1 MALTLTFTN
10 AGFARFTAAQLGNGT
25 DLRISAVGVSDNAI
39 VVAPTLTALP
49 GEIRRFPTVSG
60 SQVGDNIVHLI
71 VRDDAE
77 VTYGFRAFGLYL
89 SDGTLFAVYAQA
101 ARIMEKTA
109 LASNMLAIDIAFP
122 AANVASIS
130 FGATNFL
137 NPPATTTTK
146 GIVELATDQET
157 IDGADTLRA
166 VTPKGLKAR
175 LADILVTL
183 ANVVPFGRRINTTGL
198 ATGGRTLDV
207 DLTID
212 VPRATV
218 AEADAGLSTTKALT
232 PSSLA
237 NILVNLANSVPFGRK
252 VNTIGLAT
260 GGRTLDADITIDVPR
275 ATAAEADA
283 GTLTTKALT
292 PSSLANILVLLANSV
307 PFGRKVNTIGLVT
320 GGRTLDA
327 DITIDVPRATAA
339 EADAGTLTTKA
350 LTPSSLA
357 NILVLLANSVPFG
370 RKINTIGLATGGRT
384 LDTDITIDVPR
395 ALAAEAD
402 AGELTTKALT
412 PSSLTN
418 ILASILARTPMTRRV
433 DTSGLA
439 IGGNSLATDITISVP
454 PATAAQLLAGSAS
467 NVAATPAALA
477 AAGNIYLIE
486 SKSDGAS
493 RYRRFSDGSVEM
505 LGVSGLPGSEAGF
518 TLNFPWPFPTA
529 CDGIFCTIINSGQ
542 SNDGQSTVQE
552 VSLGAASAQLYA
564 QNHKSPTADAA
575 GGFRWFARG
584 R

>member
-10 AGFARFTAAQLGNGT
+10 AGFARFTAAQLGNGA
-25 DLRISAVGVSDNAI
+25 DLRISAVGVSDNSV

-49 GEIRRFPTVSG
+49 GEIRRFATVSG
-60 SQVGDNIVHLI
+60 SQVGDNIVHLV

-77 VTYGFRAFGLYL
+77 VIYGFRAFGLYL

-146 GIVELATDQET
+146 GVVELATDQET

-166 VTPKGLKAR
+166 VTPRGLKAR

-207 DLTID
+207 
-212 VPRATV
+212 
-218 AEADAGLSTTKALT
+218 
-232 PSSLA
+232 
-237 NILVNLANSVPFGRK
+237 
-252 VNTIGLAT
+252 
-260 GGRTLDADITIDVPR
+260 DITIDVPR

-307 PFGRKVNTIGLVT
+307 PLGRKVNTIGLAT

-327 DITIDVPRATAA
+327 DITIDVPRANAA

-370 RKINTIGLATGGRT
+370 RKVNTTGLATGGRT
-384 LDTDITIDVPR
+384 LDADITIDVPR
-395 ALAAEAD
+395 ATAAEAD
-402 AGELTTKALT
+402 AGTLVTKALT

-477 AAGNIYLIE
+477 AAGIIYLVE

-505 LGVSGLPGSEAGF
+505 MGVSGLPGSEAGF

-552 VSLGAASAQLYA
+552 VSLSAASAQLYA